1 MQEHLFIKIKK
12 TYNIINEIMQKH
24 AKKYGINH
32 IQLSIILLAS
42 NKDVNVSTLA
52 ATLDI
57 TKSAVSQAITG
68 LLVKRLVTRQVDLED
83 KKIYYIR
90 PTKKALEIKNDI
102 YNCNEEKCQ
111 ILLKEMTIEE
121 ITQMDLLINKFNSIL
136 RNF

>member
-1 MQEHLFIKIKK
+1 MQEHLFIKIKN
-12 TYNIINEIMQKH
+12 TYNIITEIMQKY
-24 AKKYGINH
+24 ARKYGINH

-52 ATLDI
+52 AMLDI

-68 LLVKRLVTRQVDLED
+68 LLVKRLVTRQVDLDD

-90 PTKKALEIKNDI
+90 PTKKALEIKNDV
-102 YNCNEEKCQ
+102 YNCNEEKYQ
-111 ILLKEMTIEE
+111 MLLKEMTIEE

>member
-12 TYNIINEIMQKH
+12 TYNIITEIMQKH

>member
-12 TYNIINEIMQKH
+12 TYNIITEIMQKH
-24 AKKYGINH
+24 ARKYGINH

>member
-12 TYNIINEIMQKH
+12 TYYIITEIMQKH